1 MHLLE
6 RYALNCGVKID
17 KPQIEEQFYP
27 LLSDNFILLHPDS
40 DMDSKRYDH
49 YDEVI
54 NICSNFFK
62 ENSINIIQIGSQ
74 DNVLI
79 PGCIDLRGRLSIRQT
94 AYVVNKCKLLV
105 GNDNFS
111 AHIASGSGKKN
122 VALYS
127 TTQKECCFPYW
138 TSSKNCSLLEPPTKK
153 KPSFAEKEYPK
164 SINLIKPEVIAS
176 SILNHLNINH
186 DLDNYKTL
194 SIGEYYNFPVIEVI
208 PDFNAL
214 DYNINKNTLNVRMD
228 YHFDE
233 NNLFSWSQN
242 RDICVVT
249 NRPISKECLRAI
261 KPSLQQVIFRADL
274 STRPSDLATIK
285 KIGTNLK
292 VSTDDEENLNEIR
305 YNLIDWEVELE
316 QKKSKKDLD
325 AKDDICYTTK
335 YITSKITLSRGKK
348 YASKAAWKQDIE
360 MTSKQANIIDNNDFW
375 EEVDHFMIFNYA

>member
-6 RYALNCGVKID
+6 RYALSCGVKID
-17 KPQIEEQFYP
+17 RPHIEEEFFP
-27 LLSDNFILLHPDS
+27 LVDENFIVLHAS
-40 DMDSKRYDH
+40 SGMDSKNYD
-49 YDEVI
+49 YYREVVSLLLGYL
-54 NICSNFFK
+54 SNYEIK
-62 ENSINIIQIGSQ
+62 ILQIGEANNHPVQ
-74 DNVLI
+74 
-79 PGCIDLRGRLSIRQT
+79 GCVHLQGKTSIRQV
-94 AYVVNKCKLLV
+94 AYIINKSKLV
-105 GNDNFS
+105 FGNDSFS
-111 AHIASGSGKKN
+111 SHIASGLNKKN
-122 VALYS
+122 VTLYS
-127 TTQKECCFPYW
+127 ASNKECCSPYW

-214 DYNINKNTLNVRMD
+214 DYNINKNVLNVRMD

-242 RDICVVT
+242 KDICVVT
-249 NRPISKECLRAI
+249 NRPISEECLRAI